1 MYHIF
6 VCSSVDGHLGCF
18 HVLAVVNGPA
28 VNIGVHVSFWIMFFS
43 RYMPRSVLIMSFA
56 QKFFFFLK
64 ELKDLYFSFV
74 GHAFG
79 VTSKSPLLPNPK
91 SERFTFLFSFKY
103 FMLLSVIF
111 RTLIHF
117 ELIFH
122 TVCNRESNWILLCMN
137 IWLSQHIYWRV
148 YLSTLK
154 NLCILLKNQLA
165 MCVRVCFCTLSSAP
179 LIYIPNLIPI
189 LHCSD
194 YCSFV
199 VRWNWE
205 NVSPPTLFFSFGTIV
220 AIQDPLL
227 FPYEFKNQL
236 YRFWRKGEF
245 W

>member
-1 MYHIF
+1 MCHIF
-6 VCSSVDGHLGCF
+6 FICSSVDGHLGCF
-18 HVLAVVNGPA
+18 HVLAVVNGPS

-56 QKFFFFLK
+56 QKFFFFFLK
-64 ELKDLYFSFV
+64 SSRIFLYFSFV

-79 VTSKSPLLPNPK
+79 VTSKSRLLPNPE

-122 TVCNRESNWILLCMN
+122 TVCSRESNWILLCMD

-154 NLCILLKNQLA
+154 NLCTLLKNQLA
-165 MCVRVCFCTLSSAP
+165 MCLRVCFCTLSSAP
-179 LIYIPNLIPI
+179 LIY
-189 LHCSD
+189 
-194 YCSFV
+194 
-199 VRWNWE
+199 
-205 NVSPPTLFFSFGTIV
+205 T
-220 AIQDPLL
+220 
-227 FPYEFKNQL
+227 
-236 YRFWRKGEF
+236 
-245 W
+245 